1 MVRIL
6 KNTACVLLIESDVEM
21 QRKVTQM
28 LVADYATFV
37 ATDTASAFIVHSETP
52 ADLVLAN
59 IMTGTPDDV
68 SEVRRNMQFNAV
80 PIIVYS
86 SPAEEALCLELM
98 DSGVNDYLVTPFSE
112 HQLLARVRA
121 QLRVS
126 RTCDESL
133 SGIRENEERHR
144 TFGNGMR
151 MSSPDG
157 SVREWADARV
167 DIDERKRAEQ
177 ALRRSEEEFRAN
189 FELAGIGQA
198 QVDPNSGRFL
208 RVNPR
213 FCEMLGYSEREL
225 LNLTFLDITYPGD
238 LEHNIASWLDFT
250 RGGSNQYTVEKR
262 YVRKDGSIIWGEI
275 TATVLRDAVG
285 QPLRTVSMIQ
295 DITERRLSEA
305 VFQSQKSA
313 LEMVAQGASLD
324 DVLQFVVASLQKQ
337 SDENLVVSILLLDR
351 DGEHVFLGAASGLP
365 ESVRQELINGV
376 AVRDLSGPCRMVFTE
391 KQPVFVPDVN
401 DPNWEDFRGRV
412 APYGFR
418 AACSTPIVA
427 SDQRLLGSFC
437 VYYRRP
443 RAPGIFERSM
453 IEAITR
459 TVAIVIERKQA
470 EAEREQMLIR
480 EQAAREQAE
489 SANRVKDEFLAVV
502 SHELRTPLTAITGWA
517 DILLEGKVPES
528 ARFRGLQA
536 IQRQSRSQ
544 RQLIDDLL
552 DVSRIVSGKLR
563 LDFREVEPS
572 KIISGAIDVVRPT
585 AHAKN
590 IALVVH
596 LDTREGSISGDPE
609 RLQQVIW
616 NLLSNAIKFTLEGG
630 RVEIQSRWL
639 ESSIEIVVLD
649 TGQGISPEFLPYVF
663 ERFQQA
669 DVSTTRAHGGL
680 GLGLAIVR
688 HLVEI
693 HGGTVQAESAG
704 KDKGSTFTVRLPGIP
719 RRGTSAPKNEREF
732 QQQIAGAETAML
744 SGLRILVVDDDP
756 DSREVIAAEL
766 TLYGANTG
774 VSDSAD
780 DALRKIETFRPDVI
794 VADIGMPGED
804 GYSMMRKIRN
814 SSSEQTRLTPA
825 IALTAYAGDGNRQ
838 RALDAGY
845 QKHISKPA
853 EPEEL
858 VLAIAGVARLSQSTS
873 VEQD

>member
-1 MVRIL
+1 M
-6 KNTACVLLIESDVEM
+6 
-21 QRKVTQM
+21 
-28 LVADYATFV
+28 
-37 ATDTASAFIVHSETP
+37 H
-52 ADLVLAN
+52 
-59 IMTGTPDDV
+59 
-68 SEVRRNMQFNAV
+68 
-80 PIIVYS
+80 
-86 SPAEEALCLELM
+86 
-98 DSGVNDYLVTPFSE
+98 
-112 HQLLARVRA
+112 
-121 QLRVS
+121 
-126 RTCDESL
+126 
-133 SGIRENEERHR
+133 
-144 TFGNGMR
+144 
-151 MSSPDG
+151 MSSADG
-157 SVREWADARV
+157 SVGEWAGARV
-167 DIDERKRAEQ
+167 DIERKRAEL
-177 ALRRSEEEFRAN
+177 ALRTSEEEFRTN

-198 QVDPNSGRFL
+198 QLDPDTGRFL

-213 FCEMLGYSEREL
+213 FCEMLGYSTDEL
-225 LNLTFLDITYPGD
+225 LKMTFFDITYPGD
-238 LEHNIASWLDFT
+238 LENNTASWLNFT
-250 RGGSNQYTVEKR
+250 RGGSTQYRVEKR

-275 TATVLRDAVG
+275 TATMLRDAEG

-337 SDENLVVSILLLDR
+337 AHESLVVSILLLDH
-351 DGEHVFLGAASGLP
+351 DGQHVSLGAASGLP
-365 ESVRQELINGV
+365 ESFRQELRNGV
-376 AVRDLSGPCRMVFTE
+376 AVRDLRGPCRMVFTQ
-391 KQPVFVPDVN
+391 KQPVFVPDVSA
-401 DPNWEDFRGRV
+401 DPNWQDFRDRM
-412 APYGFR
+412 ALYGFR
-418 AACSTPIVA
+418 GACSTPIVA

-443 RAPGIFERSM
+443 RAPGILERSM
-453 IEAITR
+453 IDAISR

-470 EAEREQMLIR
+470 EAEREEMLIR

-517 DILLEGKVPES
+517 DILLEGKVPGS
-528 ARFRGLQA
+528 TRLRGLQA
-536 IQRQSRSQ
+536 IQRQSRWQ

-563 LDFREVEPS
+563 LDFRDFEPS
-572 KIISGAIDVVRPT
+572 NIISGAVDVVRPT
-585 AHAKN
+585 VDAKN

-596 LDTREGSISGDPE
+596 LDPREGKISGDPE

-616 NLLSNAIKFTLEGG
+616 NLLSNAIKFTSEGG
-630 RVEIQSRWL
+630 RVEIRSRWL
-639 ESSIEIVVLD
+639 ESSFEIVVFD
-649 TGQGISPEFLPYVF
+649 TGQGISPEFLPYIF

-704 KDKGSTFTVRLPGIP
+704 KDKGSTFTVLLPGVP
-719 RRGTSAPKNEREF
+719 GRGAAAPKSEQES
-732 QQQIAGAETAML
+732 QQHISGAETAML
-744 SGLRILVVDDDP
+744 SGLRILVVDDDS
-756 DSREVIAAEL
+756 DGREVIATEL
-766 TLYGANTG
+766 TLYGANTI

-780 DALRKIETFRPDVI
+780 DAIRKMEALRPDVI

-814 SSSEQTRLTPA
+814 SSSERTRLTPA

-845 QKHISKPA
+845 QKHISKPV

-858 VLAIAGVARLSQSTS
+858 AVAIAGVARLSQSKTA
-873 VEQD
+873 VE